1 MKGRVISEAL
11 KRRDNGFLQ
20 KSNKPS
26 KPSKPNKRNKQDKPN
41 EPKKLKELK
50 KLRKLVFYMGFL
62 YGCFYMGCTNG
73 IFLID

>member
-26 KPSKPNKRNKQDKPN
+26 KPSKPNKGNKQDKPN

-50 KLRKLVFYMGFL
+50 KLRKLVFYMGVFIWVARMV
-62 YGCFYMGCTNG
+62 F
-73 IFLID
+73 F